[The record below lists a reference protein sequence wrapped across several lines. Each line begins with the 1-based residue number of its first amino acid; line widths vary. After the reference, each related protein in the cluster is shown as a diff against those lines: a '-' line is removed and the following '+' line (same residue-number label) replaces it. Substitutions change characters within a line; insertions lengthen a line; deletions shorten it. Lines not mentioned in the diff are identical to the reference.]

1 MSRAPRQAFPRGRP
15 YFVNRGGDSRGDLNQ
30 TVRVASAEVGV
41 QLWSAV
47 VYLIL
52 LAGEVAERLK
62 AAVC

>member
-1 MSRAPRQAFPRGRP
+1 
-15 YFVNRGGDSRGDLNQ
+15 VNGAGHSRGDLGNSAL
-30 TVRVASAEVGV
+30 RVASAEVGV

-47 VYLIL
+47 VYSIL